1 MHRVGE
7 KLFVDYAEQAVP
19 IVNGNTK
26 EIKDIRIFVVAM
38 EPIGVPIMFQPPDS
52 PLFLTE

>member
-1 MHRVGE
+1 M
-7 KLFVDYAEQAVP
+7 DYAEQAVP
-19 IVNGNTK
+19 IVNRNAK

-38 EPIGVPIMFQPPDS
+38 KPIGVPIMFQPSDY